1 MTSENKELK
10 DKENKGAEDEEWDE
24 LYDESGECLKEL
36 EKVIDFLL
44 FIVAIWFGGSGV
56 WAEMEGFWKQKQ
68 GCVYYYYIRNPSFL
82 VIEVGP
88 LILRSKES

>member
-24 LYDESGECLKEL
+24 LYDESGECLKGL

-56 WAEMEGFWKQKQ
+56 
-68 GCVYYYYIRNPSFL
+68 
-82 VIEVGP
+82 
-88 LILRSKES
+88 